1 MPTPTINNSLVT
13 SQYRGFLAQTKQIRA
28 IMGQTLPYGGL
39 MGADSFPG
47 SNNTYTPPKQ
57 SIKNLGNKLKKG
69 GKSKKKWGKWK
80 GNSNK
85 LKI

>member
-1 MPTPTINNSLVT
+1 MSTPTMIT
-13 SQYRGFLAQTKQIRA
+13 SQYRGFLAQDRQIRA
-28 IMGQTLPYGGL
+28 IMGQPLPYGGL

-47 SNNTYTPPKQ
+47 SNTTYTPPKQ
-57 SIKNLGNKLKKG
+57 SIKNLGNKSIKKG
-69 GKSKKKWGKWK
+69 SGNIKKNEAKWK